1 MDRMRPLLAVP
12 ATIAATAASGLSY
25 ALWEARSFRLRRV
38 DVPCLPAG
46 AQPLRVLHLS
56 DPHMTPGQHR
66 KQAWIRALDALEPDL
81 VVHTGDNLAHQLAVP
96 SVLDAYGSLLHRPGA
111 FVLGSNDYYAPRPKN
126 PANYLRQGSGKRVL
140 GVPLPW
146 RELRDAFTAAGWLD
160 LTNSRARLT
169 VRGVDLAFAGVDDPH
184 INRDRY
190 EAAPAPAADLAIG
203 VTHSPEPRVLDL
215 MAADGYQLLMAGH
228 THGGQLCIPGYG
240 ALVTNCE
247 LPRSMAKG
255 LHRWPTAGATPSWL
269 HVSAGLGCS
278 PYTPVRFACPPEA
291 TLLTLRPR

>member
-1 MDRMRPLLAVP
+1 MKRMRPLIAVP
-12 ATIAATAASGLSY
+12 ATIAATTVAGLSY

-38 DVPCLPAG
+38 DVPCLPPGTAT
-46 AQPLRVLHLS
+46 LRVLHLS

-66 KQAWIRALDALEPDL
+66 KQEWIRALDKLEPDL
-81 VVHTGDNLAHQLAVP
+81 VVHTGDNLAHREAIP
-96 SVLDAYGSLLHRPGA
+96 SVLDAYAGLLNRPGV
-111 FVLGSNDYYAPRPKN
+111 FVFGSNDYYAPKPKN
-126 PANYLRQGSGKRVL
+126 PVNYLKKDSGKRVI

-146 RELRDAFTAAGWLD
+146 RELRDAFTTAGWLD
-160 LTNSRARLT
+160 LTNRRATLA
-169 VRGVDLAFAGVDDPH
+169 VNGISLAFAGVDDPH

-190 EAAPAPAADLAIG
+190 ERGPAPAADLTIG
-203 VTHSPEPRVLDL
+203 VTHSPEPRVLDP
-215 MAADGYQLLMAGH
+215 MAADGYRLLMAGH

-240 ALVTNCE
+240 ALVTNCH
-247 LPRSMAKG
+247 LPTSMAKG
-255 LHRWPTAGATPSWL
+255 LHRWPAGQAQSSWL

>member
-1 MDRMRPLLAVP
+1 MRPLLAVP
-12 ATIAATAASGLSY
+12 ATIAATTAAGLSY
-25 ALWEARSFRLRRV
+25 ALWEARSFRLRRI

-46 AQPLRVLHLS
+46 LGPLRVLHLS
-56 DPHMTPGQHR
+56 DPHMTPGQRR
-66 KQAWIRALDALEPDL
+66 KQDWIRALDDLEPDL

-96 SVLDAYGSLLHRPGA
+96 SVLDSYAPLLRRPGV
-111 FVLGSNDYYAPRPKN
+111 FVLGSNDYYAPKPKN
-126 PANYLRQGSGKRVL
+126 PANYLKKGSGKRVL

-160 LTNSRARLT
+160 LTNRRARLT
-169 VRGVDLAFAGVDDPH
+169 VQGVELAFAGVDDPH
-184 INRDRY
+184 IKRDRY
-190 EAAPAPAADLAIG
+190 DSSPAPAADLAIG
-203 VTHSPEPRVLDL
+203 VTHSPEPRVLDP
-215 MAADGYQLLMAGH
+215 MASDGYQLLMAGH

-240 ALVTNCE
+240 ALVTNCD
-247 LPRSMAKG
+247 LPPSMAKG
-255 LHRWPTAGATPSWL
+255 LHQWPPGSAHPSWL